1 MSEVVISFLEVCDAR
16 ALMHRDDS
24 VVRTHEAK
32 HLASDF
38 LDEVWVG
45 LLAGEE
51 RNVALELGAH
61 GFEAFDL
68 KL

>member
-1 MSEVVISFLEVCDAR
+1 MRDVS
-16 ALMHRDDS
+16 ALVHGDDS
-24 VVRTHEAK
+24 VVGAHEAK

-38 LDEVWVG
+38 LDEVWIG
-45 LLAGEE
+45 LLRREE

>member
-1 MSEVVISFLEVCDAR
+1 MS
-16 ALMHRDDS
+16 ALVHGDDS
-24 VVRTHEAK
+24 VVGAHEAK

-38 LDEVWVG
+38 LDEVWIG
-45 LLAGEE
+45 LLRREE
-51 RNVALELGAH
+51 RNVALKLGAH